1 MDNLATAAESVVEE
15 KEMDND
21 VLEMNIDLTS
31 GDGEASGASNATGS
45 VDQRKSRMFY
55 EPYQQESDSHQQYIN
70 SNVVIIVQFKI
81 IPYFWI

>member
-15 KEMDND
+15 REMDND
-21 VLEMNIDLTS
+21 VLEMNIDITS
-31 GDGEASGASNATGS
+31 GDGEASGASNTT

-81 IPYFWI
+81 IPYFCI

>member
-55 EPYQQESDSHQQYIN
+55 EPYQQEFDSHQQYIN

-81 IPYFWI
+81 IPYF